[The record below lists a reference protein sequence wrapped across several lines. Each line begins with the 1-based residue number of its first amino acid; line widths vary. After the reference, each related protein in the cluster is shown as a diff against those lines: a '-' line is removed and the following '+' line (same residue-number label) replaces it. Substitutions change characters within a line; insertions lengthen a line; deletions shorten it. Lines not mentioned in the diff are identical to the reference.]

1 MKVST
6 EEAKLQRRERSWMKE
21 GKDCPRKIKKKK
33 RRERLT
39 VEHREEGKLVEAAKG
54 QPSNSV
60 GPWERLKTSTNGLC
74 ALCSVQREPVLL

>member
-1 MKVST
+1 
-6 EEAKLQRRERSWMKE
+6 MKE

>member
-1 MKVST
+1 
-6 EEAKLQRRERSWMKE
+6 EEAKVKKKRKIMDEERKIV
-21 GKDCPRKIKKKK
+21 PRKIKKKE

-39 VEHREEGKLVEAAKG
+39 VEHREGKLVEAAKG
-54 QPSNSV
+54 QPSKSV